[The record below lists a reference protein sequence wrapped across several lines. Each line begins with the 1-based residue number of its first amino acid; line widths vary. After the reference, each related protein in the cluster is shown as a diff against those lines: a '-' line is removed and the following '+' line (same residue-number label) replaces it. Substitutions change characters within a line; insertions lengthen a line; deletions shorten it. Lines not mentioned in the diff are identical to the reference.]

1 MLEISILDQI
11 TRKEEM
17 NEHRPFPVPKCFSLF
32 RPRQTGVN
40 KNTLSEENI
49 LSHLINIQMF

>member
-1 MLEISILDQI
+1 MLEISG
-11 TRKEEM
+11 KEEM
-17 NEHRPFPVPKCFSLF
+17 NEHRPFPIPKCFSLF